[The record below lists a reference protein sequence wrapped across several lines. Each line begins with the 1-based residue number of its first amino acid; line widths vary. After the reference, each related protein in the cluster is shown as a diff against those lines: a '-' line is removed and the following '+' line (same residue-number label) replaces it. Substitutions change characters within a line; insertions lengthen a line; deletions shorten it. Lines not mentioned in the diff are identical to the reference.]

1 MSRFYRFPLFA
12 AMRSDGR
19 TLVVQIADVLRQ
31 AILTGFYSP
40 GELLPPMREL
50 CRAAGVSMIVMNE
63 VVAKLSAEGLV
74 NPRRGVGC
82 VVLGAKDRVWK
93 GRVLFVVPESDGS
106 YFTNVMLGTVR
117 ESLMKEGW
125 LFHQVTLGCD
135 SQEKHD
141 FSHGGSPF
149 FLA

>member
-1 MSRFYRFPLFA
+1 MSRSYRFPLFA

-31 AILTGFYSP
+31 AILTGFYAS

-63 VVAKLSAEGLV
+63 VVAKLAAEGLV

-82 VVLGAKDRVWK
+82 VVLGK
-93 GRVLFVVPESDGS
+93 GD
-106 YFTNVMLGTVR
+106 
-117 ESLMKEGW
+117 
-125 LFHQVTLGCD
+125 
-135 SQEKHD
+135 
-141 FSHGGSPF
+141 
-149 FLA
+149 LAHSF